1 MARIQDLAGGGP
13 VAARLLGED
22 LVVWRSGDELHAWRD
37 LCVHRGTRLSLGRVV
52 DGVRL
57 ECPYHGWT
65 YATDGCCVLMPA
77 HPEQKP
83 PAKARVVTFH
93 AREAHGVVWATL
105 GSGSA
110 AIPSFDLMDDPA
122 HQVLM
127 AGPYH
132 VHASGPRVVENFLD
146 VGHFPFV
153 HEGILGDRARPE
165 IADYDA
171 VVNADGVLAT
181 GVKVYQPDPY
191 ATGEGSTVTY
201 TYRVHRPLS
210 ASFIKH
216 GEHSFGM
223 LLSVTPHD
231 AVDSSAWMW
240 MAMNYEPTSEMVD
253 FRTGSSRRIGR
264 SSSRSDP
271 SCFPWTSRLSF
282 TCEATGRRSRTAGGS
297 ASSAYALERP
307 ELCRSCPRSAVRAG
321 HRRRPRDAG
330 PGARRRSSEGDP
342 RLASRLPRWA

>member
-1 MARIQDLAGGGP
+1 MLDDPVLVEDWHPVARLDDLASGGP
-13 VAARLLGED
+13 IAVRLLGED
-22 LVVWRSGDELHAWRD
+22 LVLWRSENEFFAWRD

-57 ECPYHGWT
+57 ECAYHGWT
-65 YATDGCCVLMPA
+65 YGMDGRCVVMPA
-77 HPEQKP
+77 HPEQAP
-83 PAKARVVTFH
+83 PAKACVTTFR
-93 AREAHGVVWATL
+93 ARAHYGVVWASL
-105 GSGSA
+105 GGA
-110 AIPSFDLMDDPA
+110 TRELPRFELLDDPT

-127 AGPYH
+127 AGPYR

-165 IADYDA
+165 IADYEA
-171 VVNADGVLAT
+171 VVDDDGVLAT

-191 ATGEGSTVTY
+191 ATGRGSVVTY

-231 AVDSSAWMW
+231 AVDSTAWMW
-240 MAMNYEPTSEMVD
+240 MAMNYEPESEMVEFQD
-253 FRTGSSRRIGR
+253 RIFAQDR
-264 SSSRSDP
+264 P
-271 SCFPWTSRLSF
+271 I
-282 TCEATGRRSRTAGGS
+282 
-297 ASSAYALERP
+297 LESQRP
-307 ELCRSCPRSAVRAG
+307 ELLPLDLQAELHLRSDRTAIAYRRYLRELGVRT
-321 HRRRPRDAG
+321 
-330 PGARRRSSEGDP
+330 GAS
-342 RLASRLPRWA
+342 